1 MSSRRIGN
9 AWTMRGTGRLA
20 AAAALAGMQLLV
32 ATMAAAGGGVE
43 RGIAAYERGELR
55 GAAASWLPLAERG
68 DPKAQTALGLAYYHG
83 QGVPQDFGAAAAW
96 YRRAADQ
103 GYPYAQGLLGYLY
116 FIGQGVY
123 QDFIEAH
130 FWLNLAA
137 AGLPPGP
144 ERDLVIDR
152 RGVAQTMLSPRE
164 LHDVQVRA
172 AVWRPVPI
180 VPETVQ

>member
-1 MSSRRIGN
+1 MADRGSR
-9 AWTMRGTGRLA
+9 MRFRRGGRV
-20 AAAALAGMQLLV
+20 AAALALAFV
-32 ATMAAAGGGVE
+32 AAAPVPRGIAGGVE
-43 RGIAAYERGELR
+43 RGIAAYDRGELR
-55 GAAASWLPLAERG
+55 GAASTWLVLAERG

-83 QGVPQDFGAAAAW
+83 EGVPQDYGEAAAW
-96 YRRAADQ
+96 YRRAAEQ

-130 FWLNLAA
+130 LWLNLAA

-152 RGVAQTMLSPRE
+152 RGYAQTQISPRE
-164 LHDVQVRA
+164 LHEVQQRA
-172 AVWRPVPI
+172 AQWRPAPI